1 MRKFF
6 FFGIL
11 FFGAIGILFGVF
23 FFYPNKKIEISQP
36 ENVQTGNVGDESVK
50 KEKKLFVSAWVPYWA
65 TDAGLKAL
73 EENHPASPSRLRNDR
88 ASETQHPSTEG
99 NIFSEINPF
108 AFEVRSDGTLED
120 RAKVAGAVWKK
131 ARVELE
137 QNGVR
142 VVPTVLWGDAVAM
155 HNILGDD
162 ALRAK
167 HIQRL
172 VHMTEEQNF
181 SGIDIDY
188 EGKDVADK
196 ENFSQFLAELHGAFS
211 SRGKDVRCT
220 VEARDRDDVPEDLSG
235 VRAMGWANDFSVL
248 ARACDEVR
256 VMAYDQVFQV
266 HRDKTF
272 EEKGD
277 VPYAPNADIAWVEGV
292 MRYALKYIPAEK
304 LMLGVPTYGWE
315 FRVTPIAG
323 GYRYERVRS
332 VTYAQATEIV
342 RKTENGKQKT
352 EQDMRNAGG
361 EEMRNTELGAQ
372 NVGGERDFVYEVA
385 DGRRLVNF
393 SDAEAIRQKLQLART
408 LGIKGVS
415 IFKIDGLSDPR
426 MFGVIENGE

>member
-65 TDAGLKAL
+65 TDAGLKVL
-73 EENHPASPSRLRNDR
+73 EESRSS
-88 ASETQHPSTEG
+88 AEG
-99 NIFSEINPF
+99 NVFSEINPF

-120 RAKVAGAVWKK
+120 RAKVTGAVWKK
-131 ARVELE
+131 ARAEME
-137 QNGVR
+137 QQGVR
-142 VVPTVLWGDAVAM
+142 VVPTVLWGDAQAM
-155 HNILGDD
+155 HRIFGDD
-162 ALRAK
+162 ALRSG
-167 HIQRL
+167 HIQKL
-172 VHMTEEQNF
+172 LSMTEEQNF
-181 SGIDIDY
+181 PGIDIDY

-266 HRDKTF
+266 HRAKTF

-277 VPYAPNADIAWVEGV
+277 VPYAPNADIAWVKGV

-332 VTYAQATEIV
+332 VTYAQVTEIV
-342 RKTENGKQKT
+342 QKTENGKQKT
-352 EQDMRNAGG
+352 EQDIRNAGG
-361 EEMRNTELGAQ
+361 EETRNTELGAR
-372 NVGGERDFVYEVA
+372 NAGGERDFMYEAA
-385 DGRRLVNF
+385 DGRHLVNF
-393 SDAEAIRQKLQLART
+393 SDAKTIAQKLELART

-415 IFKIDGLSDPR
+415 IFKIDGLSDPG
-426 MFGVIENGE
+426 MFKAIENGK